1 MEKKSKTASRIRMVV
16 FMFSITFVFVV
27 ILSFVHLY
35 TKSMIARNEKLFLKR
50 SVLYSAG
57 LPIPENPEEL
67 DKFFSDNITESQESG
82 EYPHYISKN
91 NGIVVYTVNGA
102 GLWGAITAHVG
113 FDSQTGKMT
122 GIDFVKHNETPGLG
136 ARIDE
141 DWFREQFRGKK
152 GPFTYVPEG
161 EEDNENQFD
170 AITGAT
176 GTTKAVKDIVNK
188 AAAVYNATE
197 KSEL

>member
-1 MEKKSKTASRIRMVV
+1 MEKKSKTAFRIRMVL

-35 TKSMIARNEKLFLKR
+35 TRSKILRNEKLFLKR
-50 SVLYSAG
+50 SVLYTAG
-57 LPIPENPEEL
+57 LPIPDSVEEL
-67 DKFFSDNITESQESG
+67 DNFFSDNITESQEYG

-102 GLWGAITAHVG
+102 GLWGVIKAHVG

-161 EEDNENQFD
+161 EEANENQFD

-176 GTTKAVKDIVNK
+176 GTSKAVKDIVNK

-197 KSEL
+197 KSE

>member
-1 MEKKSKTASRIRMVV
+1 MEKKSKTASRIRMVL
-16 FMFSITFVFVV
+16 FMFSVTFVFVV

-35 TKSMIARNEKLFLKR
+35 TRSLVTRNENLFLKR

-57 LPIPENPEEL
+57 LSVPESAEEL
-67 DKFFSDNITESQESG
+67 DDFFSDNITESQG
-82 EYPHYISKN
+82 TGTLPQYRSKN
-91 NGIVVYTVNGA
+91 SRVVVYTVNGA
-102 GLWGAITAHVG
+102 GLWGVITAHVG

-122 GIDFVKHNETPGLG
+122 GIDFIKQSETPGLG
-136 ARIDE
+136 ARIAE

-161 EEDNENQFD
+161 ENDNENQFD

-176 GTTKAVKDIVNK
+176 VTTKAVKDIVNK
-188 AAAVYNATE
+188 AAEINNATE
-197 KSEL
+197 KSER

>member
-1 MEKKSKTASRIRMVV
+1 MEKKSKTATRIRMVV

-27 ILSFVHLY
+27 ILSFVHLN

-67 DKFFSDNITESQESG
+67 DNYFSDNITESQETG
-82 EYPHYISKN
+82 EYPKYISKN
-91 NGIVVYTVNGA
+91 NSIVVYTVNGA
-102 GLWGAITAHVG
+102 GLWGVITAHVG

-197 KSEL
+197 KSDR